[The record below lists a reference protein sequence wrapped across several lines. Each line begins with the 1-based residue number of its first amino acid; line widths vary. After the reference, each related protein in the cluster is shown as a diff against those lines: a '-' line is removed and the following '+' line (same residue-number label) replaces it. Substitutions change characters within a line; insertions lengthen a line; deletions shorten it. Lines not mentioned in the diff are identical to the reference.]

1 MLHQHVLLALLA
13 ATSVSAVPLNIN
25 LGAYSPALV
34 VGDGEISFAGTDGA
48 GNLIEE
54 LESGAV
60 SAGQQNGEA
69 TPSGAPSGA
78 AGANIISPSEQAQ
91 ASVASVASLA
101 AASASNSAP
110 APVPTTSSDPA
121 AGASPPDAS
130 SSSTSATES
139 STSSSTAA
147 DATSTNET
155 PARAIKAGIS
165 PDSSSSSSPRPNLAR
180 RNSNTAAPAPARLHQ
195 RRSSKRA
202 IESFS
207 QLTETQRTTFRRD
220 ITGFREAL
228 NYAIQAQKNTPKI
241 ELGTENSGVGI
252 LVNPGLNVPQ
262 GSAAAGTPAPAK
274 GGAAA
279 PAAGKRSVEGE
290 SEERAGITLLAIAEI

>member
-1 MLHQHVLLALLA
+1 MLHQHILIALLA

-69 TPSGAPSGA
+69 TPSAAPSEGN
-78 AGANIISPSEQAQ
+78 GANIISPSEQAK
-91 ASVASVASLA
+91 AS
-101 AASASNSAP
+101 
-110 APVPTTSSDPA
+110 
-121 AGASPPDAS
+121 
-130 SSSTSATES
+130 
-139 STSSSTAA
+139 
-147 DATSTNET
+147 
-155 PARAIKAGIS
+155 R
-165 PDSSSSSSPRPNLAR
+165 
-180 RNSNTAAPAPARLHQ
+180 
-195 RRSSKRA
+195 SKRA

-207 QLTETQRTTFRRD
+207 QLTATQRTTFRRD
-220 ITGFREAL
+220 IAGFREAL

-241 ELGTENSGVGI
+241 ELGTENAGVGI

-262 GSAAAGTPAPAK
+262 GSAAAGSSSTT
-274 GGAAA
+274 GG
-279 PAAGKRSVEGE
+279 AAGKRSVEGV
-290 SEERAGITLLAIAEI
+290 SEGGERAGITLLAIAEI

>member
-1 MLHQHVLLALLA
+1 MLHQTVLMVVLA
-13 ATSVSAVPLNIN
+13 AVSVSAVPLNIN

-69 TPSGAPSGA
+69 APSGA
-78 AGANIISPSEQAQ
+78 NIVSPSEQAQ

-101 AASASNSAP
+101 AAATETTESTTL
-110 APVPTTSSDPA
+110 PTSI
-121 AGASPPDAS
+121 SPE
-130 SSSTSATES
+130 SAT
-139 STSSSTAA
+139 STSSST
-147 DATSTNET
+147 TSTAEEAASTGGT
-155 PARAIKAGIS
+155 PARAIKEGIDPS
-165 PDSSSSSSPRPNLAR
+165 TPRPNLAR
-180 RNSNTAAPAPARLHQ
+180 RETVRGSSANRP
-195 RRSSKRA
+195 RSSL
-202 IESFS
+202 
-207 QLTETQRTTFRRD
+207 QLTESQRATFKRD

-241 ELGTENSGVGI
+241 ELGTENAGVGI

-262 GSAAAGTPAPAK
+262 GSAAAGTPEQK
-274 GGAAA
+274 GA
-279 PAAGKRSVEGE
+279 KRSLDGFEGAVGE
-290 SEERAGITLLAIAEI
+290 KAGITLLAIAEI

>member
-1 MLHQHVLLALLA
+1 MLHQHVLIALLA

-69 TPSGAPSGA
+69 TPSAAPSEGN
-78 AGANIISPSEQAQ
+78 GANIISPSEQAK

-101 AASASNSAP
+101 AASASDSAL
-110 APVPTTSSDPA
+110 APIPTTTSDPA
-121 AGASPPDAS
+121 AEASATDAS
-130 SSSTSATES
+130 GSATSATES

-155 PARAIKAGIS
+155 PARAIKAGIN
-165 PDSSSSSSPRPNLAR
+165 PGSSSSSASSPRPNLAR
-180 RNSNTAAPAPARLHQ
+180 RDTAAPAPARLHQ
-195 RRSSKRA
+195 RSKRA

-207 QLTETQRTTFRRD
+207 QLTATQRTTFRRD
-220 ITGFREAL
+220 IAGFREAL

-241 ELGTENSGVGI
+241 ELGTENAGVGI

-262 GSAAAGTPAPAK
+262 G
-274 GGAAA
+274 
-279 PAAGKRSVEGE
+279 
-290 SEERAGITLLAIAEI
+290 